1 MRALWSRVTHSHG
14 YRVWMRFADAGGN
27 VMAAGMSFQ
36 MLFAVFAGVWVL
48 FAAASSFFAQQPQV
62 KEATIGIIN
71 LQVPGLIDS
80 NGPILPGMLDHPSTM
95 TTSGIL
101 ALIATLY
108 TAIAWFSYARAAVRR
123 IFDLPATSPTNF
135 LLQKGLDLGLALAYG
150 VVVVLSAIGSA
161 IATQAVDE
169 VVVALGGSSTSTS
182 LIGSIQVF
190 GFFVVLVFDTAILGL
205 LIRVLSGV
213 NVPWRRL
220 ITGALMG
227 GLALGILKIIAT
239 VYISGSTE
247 NPLFASV
254 ALFIGLLLWFNLSSR
269 VVLLAA
275 AWVATERVSSGEQL
289 PA

>member
-1 MRALWSRVTHSHG
+1 
-14 YRVWMRFADAGGN
+14 MRFSDAGGN

-48 FAAASSFFAQQPQV
+48 FAVASSFFAQAPQV

-71 LQVPGLIDS
+71 LQVPGLIDT
-80 NGPILPGMLDHPSTM
+80 NGPILPGMLDNPSSM
-95 TTSGIL
+95 TASGLL
-101 ALIATLY
+101 ALFATVY

-123 IFDLPATSPTNF
+123 IFDLPATPPTNF
-135 LLQKGLDLGLALAYG
+135 VLQKAIDLGLALAYG
-150 VVVVLSAIGSA
+150 LLVILSAMGSA
-161 IATQAVDE
+161 VATQAVDE
-169 VVVALGGSSTSTS
+169 VVVALGGSATSS
-182 LIGSIQVF
+182 KLIGAIQIF
-190 GFFVVLVFDTAILGL
+190 GFIIVLIFDTLVLGI

-239 VYISGSTE
+239 VYISGSTQ

-275 AWVATERVSSGEQL
+275 AWVATERVTSGEHL